1 MFNRRKIKG
10 LPRRKN
16 FLSRVLLSLRGQNVT
31 EYLILMAGV
40 LVVVIVA
47 ASPKGF
53 FTQGVNKAL
62 NMMFD
67 VDGLLE

>member
-1 MFNRRKIKG
+1 MFPFHKNSRKG
-10 LPRRKN
+10 QPSHR
-16 FLSRVLLSLRGQNVT
+16 RGQNVT